1 VTAARGLAASVL
13 RPVQLD
19 RQSQVS
25 LAQGGALSTTGL
37 LAQGFLRFATAW
49 LVGRLAGPEA
59 FGVVAT
65 AIATATLLALLWP
78 TTTGSA
84 ASKYVARAR
93 GAGNTPEMLS
103 TARHLAVRT
112 VQASLL
118 LGAASI
124 PVWVLVD
131 HGTVAGALCVAAM
144 TIAYSGYSFTRG
156 VQFGAGQVPRATAW
170 DLISVAVGL
179 GALAALLLAGV
190 RGPALVLP
198 LALGYG
204 VYALAGWP
212 HGVRGRP
219 DSAHRRELDAF
230 VALGAAGSVAST
242 GFLQLSQITARLTAG
257 VHDAGQYAAAL
268 NLATPASMLAASLS
282 LVLFPSLAEAWGR
295 GDHATFR
302 AQTDRATRALAAV
315 MVGIFGSLI
324 LCSRFLVALVWGEQ
338 YAEAATVLPVLVL
351 AVLATNLAVASV
363 NALTTTSRKGMRV
376 TTTASLLGLAVGVVV
391 WLVLGDRL
399 GILGVA
405 IGYLAGT
412 LVIAA
417 IPVTIVWRRDHH
429 RWAGLFLRVLA
440 ALLVVGATALGQ
452 RAAELPLWLEPVLAV
467 VFLAAW
473 VLVSRRDLPRLPGL
487 STTRGRRR
495 SP

>member
-1 VTAARGLAASVL
+1 VIDVRGVTGSVF
-13 RPVQLD
+13 RPLQLD
-19 RQSQVS
+19 KPSQIS
-25 LAQGGALSTTGL
+25 LVQGGALSTTGL

-65 AIATATLLALLWP
+65 AIAVATLLALLWP

-84 ASKYVARAR
+84 ASKYIARAR
-93 GAGNTPEMLS
+93 GAGNSPEMLS
-103 TARHLAVRT
+103 TARHLALRT
-112 VQASLL
+112 VQTSLL
-118 LGAASI
+118 LAAASI
-124 PVWVLVD
+124 PVWVLID

-170 DLISVAVGL
+170 DLISVTVGL
-179 GALAALLLAGV
+179 GALAAVLVAGV

-198 LALGYG
+198 LALGYA

-219 DSAHRRELDAF
+219 DAVHRRELDAF
-230 VALGAAGSVAST
+230 VALGAAGSIAST
-242 GFLQLSQITARLTAG
+242 GFLQLSQITARLTSG
-257 VHDAGQYAAAL
+257 LHDAGQYAAAL

-295 GDHATFR
+295 GVHAGLR
-302 AQTDRATRALAAV
+302 AQTDRATRTLAAV
-315 MVGIFGSLI
+315 MVGIFGCLI
-324 LCSRFLVALVWGEQ
+324 LCSRFVVAVIWGQ
-338 YAEAATVLPVLVL
+338 KYADAATVLPVLVL

-363 NALTTTSRKGMRV
+363 NALTTTSRKGMRI
-376 TTTASLLGLAVGVVV
+376 TTGASLLGMAVGVVV

-405 IGYLAGT
+405 LGYLAGT
-412 LVIAA
+412 VVIAA
-417 IPVTIVWRRDHH
+417 IPITIVWRRDHH
-429 RWAGLFLRVLA
+429 RWAGLFLRVLV
-440 ALLVVGATALGQ
+440 ALLAVGALSLAG
-452 RAAELPLWLEPVLAV
+452 RAADLPLWLEPLLAAVFLTGWVLA
-467 VFLAAW
+467 
-473 VLVSRRDLPRLPGL
+473 SRRDLPRIPGFPSPL
-487 STTRGRRR
+487 GRRR
-495 SP
+495 SS

>member
-1 VTAARGLAASVL
+1 MSAARGLAAQVF
-13 RPVQLD
+13 RPLQLD
-19 RQSQVS
+19 RPAQVS
-25 LAQGGALSTTGL
+25 LVQGGALSTTGL
-37 LAQGFLRFATAW
+37 LAQGFLRFATAF

-103 TARHLAVRT
+103 TAHHLAVRT

-156 VQFGAGQVPRATAW
+156 IQFGAGQVPRATAW
-170 DLISVAVGL
+170 DLMSVALGL
-179 GALAALLLAGV
+179 GALAAVLAAGV

-198 LALGYG
+198 LVLGYG

-212 HGVRGRP
+212 HGARGRP
-219 DSAHRRELDAF
+219 DAAHRRELDAF

-295 GDHATFR
+295 GDHTAFR

-324 LCSRFLVALVWGEQ
+324 LCSRFLVALVWGDE
-338 YAEAATVLPVLVL
+338 YADAATVLPVLVL

-363 NALTTTSRKGMRV
+363 NALTTTSREGMRI
-376 TTTASLLGLAVGVVV
+376 TTGASLLGMALGVGVWVAV
-391 WLVLGDRL
+391 GDRL

-405 IGYLAGT
+405 LGYLAGT
-412 LVIAA
+412 VVIAG
-417 IPVTIVWRRDHH
+417 IPVVIVWRRDHH

-440 ALLVVGATALGQ
+440 ALLVVGAISLAQ
-452 RAAELPLWLEPVLAV
+452 HVADLPLWLEPLLAA
-467 VFLAAW
+467 VFLVGW
-473 VLVSRRDLPRLPGL
+473 VFVSRRDLPRIPGL
-487 STTRGRRR
+487 PSSLGRRR
-495 SP
+495 AP